1 MNNGLIIDGVL
12 VLLLLLSF
20 FVGAKRGLF
29 KSLMGF
35 VVLIAAIVG
44 AAIAANTLTEP
55 ITDLVLPAFEEK
67 ISDWLGVPEE
77 LTMGNIASGIL
88 SSDSTKNPSFSE
100 WFEKLELFRG
110 GDRFVEHLQEKA
122 ANAAH
127 LAARSLV
134 ESVVHAVLLLA
145 SFVML
150 LIVLKLLTGLIDHV
164 FELPVLHALNTL
176 GGGVFALLEAAILLY
191 LVLWLAPEFGI
202 TFFRDNASDTYLLKF
217 FTTHTPFTLIA
228 IIASLNGGN

>member
-77 LTMGNIASGIL
+77 LTMGNVASDIL
-88 SSDSTKNPSFSE
+88 SSDSTKSPSFSE

-134 ESVVHAVLLLA
+134 ESVVHAVLFLLC
-145 SFVML
+145 FLLL
-150 LIVLKLLTGLIDHV
+150 LILLRLLTKLLDHL

-176 GGGVFALLEAAILLY
+176 GGGVFALLEAALLLY

-228 IIASLNGGN
+228 IIASLKGGN

>member
-77 LTMGNIASGIL
+77 LTMGNVASDIL

-110 GDRFVEHLQEKA
+110 GDRFVEHLQEKT

-134 ESVVHAVLLLA
+134 ESVVHAVLFLLC
-145 SFVML
+145 FLLL
-150 LIVLKLLTGLIDHV
+150 LILLRLLTKLLDHL

>member
-12 VLLLLLSF
+12 VLILLLSF

-44 AAIAANTLTEP
+44 ATVAAGRLTEP
-55 ITDLVLPAFEEK
+55 VTELVLPAFEEK

-77 LTMGNIASGIL
+77 LTMGNVASDIL

-110 GDRFVEHLQEKA
+110 GDRFVEHLQEKT

-127 LAARSLV
+127 LAVRSLV
-134 ESVVHAVLLLA
+134 ESVVHAVLFLLC
-145 SFVML
+145 FLLL
-150 LIVLKLLTGLIDHV
+150 LILLRLLTKLLDHL

>member
-44 AAIAANTLTEP
+44 ATVAAGRLTEP
-55 ITDLVLPAFEEK
+55 VTELVLPKVEEK
-67 ISDWLGVPEE
+67 VSAWLGVP
-77 LTMGNIASGIL
+77 A
-88 SSDSTKNPSFSE
+88 DSAVDGTVPDTADGAAEPTFGE
-100 WFEKLELFRG
+100 WLAEPEQGEGFFG
-110 GDRFVEHLQEKA
+110 YWQEKA
-122 ANAAH
+122 GDAAGT
-127 LAARSLV
+127 AVRSLV
-134 ESVVHAVLLLA
+134 KSVVHAVLFLLC
-145 SFVML
+145 FLLL
-150 LIVLKLLTGLIDHV
+150 LILLRLLTKLLDHL

>member
-1 MNNGLIIDGVL
+1 M
-12 VLLLLLSF
+12 
-20 FVGAKRGLF
+20 
-29 KSLMGF
+29 
-35 VVLIAAIVG
+35 
-44 AAIAANTLTEP
+44 
-55 ITDLVLPAFEEK
+55 
-67 ISDWLGVPEE
+67 
-77 LTMGNIASGIL
+77 
-88 SSDSTKNPSFSE
+88 
-100 WFEKLELFRG
+100 
-110 GDRFVEHLQEKA
+110 QEKT

-134 ESVVHAVLLLA
+134 ESVVHAALLLA

-176 GGGVFALLEAAILLY
+176 GGGVFALLEAVLLLY
-191 LVLWLAPEFGI
+191 LVLWLAPVLGI

>member
-77 LTMGNIASGIL
+77 LTMGNVASGIL

-110 GDRFVEHLQEKA
+110 GDRFVEHLQEKT

-134 ESVVHAVLLLA
+134 ESVVHAVLFLLC
-145 SFVML
+145 FLLL
-150 LIVLKLLTGLIDHV
+150 LILLRLLTKLLDHL

>member
-44 AAIAANTLTEP
+44 ATVAAGRLTVPVTE
-55 ITDLVLPAFEEK
+55 LVLPAFEEK

-77 LTMGNIASGIL
+77 LMMGNVASGIL

-134 ESVVHAVLLLA
+134 ESVVHAVLFLLC
-145 SFVML
+145 FLLL
-150 LIVLKLLTGLIDHV
+150 LILLRLLTKLLDHL

>member
-77 LTMGNIASGIL
+77 LTMGNVASGIL

-134 ESVVHAVLLLA
+134 ESVVHAVLFLLC
-145 SFVML
+145 FLLL
-150 LIVLKLLTGLIDHV
+150 LILLRLLTKLLDHL
-164 FELPVLHALNTL
+164 FALPVLHALNTL

>member
-44 AAIAANTLTEP
+44 ATVAAGRLTEP
-55 ITDLVLPAFEEK
+55 VTELVLPAFEEK
-67 ISDWLGVPEE
+67 ISDWLGVPGE
-77 LTMGNIASGIL
+77 LTMGTIASGIL
-88 SSDSTKNPSFSE
+88 SSDSTKNPAFSE

-127 LAARSLV
+127 LAVRSLV
-134 ESVVHAVLLLA
+134 ESVVHAVLFLLC
-145 SFVML
+145 FLLL
-150 LIVLKLLTGLIDHV
+150 LILLRLLTKLLDHL
-164 FELPVLHALNTL
+164 FELPVLHALNTV
-176 GGGVFALLEAAILLY
+176 GGGLFGMLEAALLLY
-191 LVLWLAPEFGI
+191 LILWLAPEFGI

>member
-44 AAIAANTLTEP
+44 ATVAAGRLTVPVTE
-55 ITDLVLPAFEEK
+55 LVLPAFEEK

-110 GDRFVEHLQEKA
+110 GDRFAEHLQEKT

-134 ESVVHAVLLLA
+134 ESVVHAVLFLLC
-145 SFVML
+145 FLLL
-150 LIVLKLLTGLIDHV
+150 LILLRLLTKLLDHL

>member
-20 FVGAKRGLF
+20 FVGVKRGLF

-77 LTMGNIASGIL
+77 LTMGNVASGIL

-134 ESVVHAVLLLA
+134 ESVVHAVLFLLC
-145 SFVML
+145 FLLL
-150 LIVLKLLTGLIDHV
+150 LILLRLLTKLLDHL

>member
-44 AAIAANTLTEP
+44 ATVAAGRLTEP
-55 ITDLVLPAFEEK
+55 VTELVLPAFEEK
-67 ISDWLGVPEE
+67 ISDWLGVPGE

-88 SSDSTKNPSFSE
+88 SSDSTKNPAFSE

-127 LAARSLV
+127 LAVRSLV
-134 ESVVHAVLLLA
+134 ESVVHAVLFLLC
-145 SFVML
+145 FLLL
-150 LIVLKLLTGLIDHV
+150 LILLRLLTKLLDHL
-164 FELPVLHALNTL
+164 FELPVLHALNTV
-176 GGGVFALLEAAILLY
+176 GGGLFGMLEAALLLY
-191 LVLWLAPEFGI
+191 LILWLAPEFGI